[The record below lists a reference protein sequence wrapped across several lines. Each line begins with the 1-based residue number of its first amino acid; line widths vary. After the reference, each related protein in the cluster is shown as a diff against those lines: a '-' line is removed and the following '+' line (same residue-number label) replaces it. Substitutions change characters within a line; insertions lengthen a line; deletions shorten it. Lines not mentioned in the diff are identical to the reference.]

1 MDGGLSLVPGR
12 VAEFTVYG
20 EPRGK
25 ERPQGR
31 IITPKNGGK
40 PFIAFH
46 TGSQTSSY
54 ERLIY
59 QYTLPCRRKVGVIE
73 GPVNVK
79 ILIFMPIRPSYT
91 KTRLRLIRNGLEACT
106 SKPDIDNVVKAVL
119 DGLVWSEG
127 SGKHR
132 QHVGLLKDDAQ
143 VVQLTVLKDY
153 SDDPRVVVRV
163 TELVAPQ
170 GLAPTADLPR
180 SQHDNDETHHDTA
193 PLFGEDD
200 RAGAD
205 PGPARGSSRAE

>member
-25 ERPQGR
+25 ERPRGR
-31 IITPKNGGK
+31 IVTPKNGGK
-40 PFIAFH
+40 PFVSFH
-46 TGSQTSSY
+46 TASQTTSY
-54 ERLIY
+54 EKLIY
-59 QYTLPCRRKVGVIE
+59 QYTLPSRRKVGVME

-79 ILIFMPIRPSYT
+79 ILIFHAIRPSWT
-91 KTRLRLIRNGLEACT
+91 KTRVKRIRQGLEACNE
-106 SKPDIDNVVKAVL
+106 KPDIDNVVKCVL
-119 DGLVWSEG
+119 DALVWSEG
-127 SGKHR
+127 TGRFR
-132 QHVGLLKDDAQ
+132 QHVGLLKDDTQ
-143 VVQLTVLKDY
+143 VVQLTVIKDY

-180 SQHDNDETHHDTA
+180 GQHDNETHNDTA
-193 PLFGEDD
+193 PLFGEED

-205 PGPARGSSRAE
+205 